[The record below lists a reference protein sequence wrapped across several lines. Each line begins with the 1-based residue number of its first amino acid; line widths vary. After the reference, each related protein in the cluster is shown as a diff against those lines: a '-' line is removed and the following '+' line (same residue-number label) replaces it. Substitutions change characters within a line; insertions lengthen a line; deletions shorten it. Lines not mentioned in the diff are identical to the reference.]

1 MNGWAPENGQPPP
14 VAVPITVP
22 PKPEPETLPG
32 RQKDTS
38 GLERPEMPVLAP
50 ATTKPK
56 GLVRINSVSGP
67 ECYALVTQAQFEK
80 FGKFEWQSNRQGKM
94 YRVDE
99 KGETKW
105 LHRIAARCFRSDRF
119 VVFRNGDERLLVPSN
134 LQVVA
139 SKEKMHE
146 MKRNARLAAAGR

>member
-1 MNGWAPENGQPPP
+1 VNGWTPETPLPAEKTEP
-14 VAVPITVP
+14 VDVP

-32 RQKDTS
+32 RQKGTE

-50 ATTKPK
+50 VASKPK
-56 GLVRINSVSGP
+56 GLVRINSASGP

-80 FGKFEWQSNRQGKM
+80 FGQFAWTGTRGGKL
-94 YRVDE
+94 YRLDE
-99 KGETKW
+99 KGLPRW
-105 LHRIAARCFRSDRF
+105 LHREAARCFRSDRF

-146 MKRNARLAAAGR
+146 LNRNARMNAARK